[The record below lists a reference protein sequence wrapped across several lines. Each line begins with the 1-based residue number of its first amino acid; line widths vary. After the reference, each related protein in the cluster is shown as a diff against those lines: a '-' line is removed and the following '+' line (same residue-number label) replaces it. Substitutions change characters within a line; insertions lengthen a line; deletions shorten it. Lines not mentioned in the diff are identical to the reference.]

1 LNSIRSFFTSH
12 IFLALIA
19 IQVFMQVWSRVLDMP
34 ILGLFIGLWLSWKLG
49 CLAGWADFQQRG
61 IDHERL
67 VAKEIA
73 QLQEG
78 FEDLPADARLAL
90 AVPHAHAL
98 ESLMHLHQRLVAQRN
113 TPYVP
118 TRLRDVLPSP
128 TRWLAR
134 RRERQIMATD
144 KVLHP

>member
-1 LNSIRSFFTSH
+1 
-12 IFLALIA
+12 
-19 IQVFMQVWSRVLDMP
+19 
-34 ILGLFIGLWLSWKLG
+34 
-49 CLAGWADFQQRG
+49 LAGWADFQQRG

-67 VAKEIA
+67 VAKQII
-73 QLQEG
+73 QLQED
-78 FEDLPADARLAL
+78 FEGLSEDERLAL
-90 AVPHAHAL
+90 AVPHSWAL
-98 ESLMHLHQRLVAQRN
+98 ESLTHLRQLLVAQRN

-118 TRLRDVLPSP
+118 TKLRDMLPSP